1 MDSILT
7 QVEARVVGSLIEK
20 ELTTPQYYPLTVNA
34 LTNACNQ
41 KSNRNPVMSLE
52 ETTVQRALQ
61 QLMDKGYARRIIAD
75 DSRVPKYR
83 QLFTEAMG
91 FDEKVRAVVGVL
103 LLRGPQTVGEI
114 RGRTERLY
122 KFESLDE
129 VSAVLDA
136 LSANEPDPY
145 VQRLPRQPGTKEARV
160 THLFCGEV
168 EMEEVELTD
177 TAIVTVQA
185 ENERID
191 QLEQQVSTLQ
201 QQLSDIESQFAEF
214 RKQFE

>member
-1 MDSILT
+1 M
-7 QVEARVVGSLIEK
+7 
-20 ELTTPQYYPLTVNA
+20 TTLQYYPLTGNA
-34 LTNACNQ
+34 LTNAGNQ
-41 KSNRNPVMSLE
+41 KSNRNPVMPLE

-61 QLMDKGYARRIIAD
+61 QLMDKGYVRRIISD

-83 QLFTEAMG
+83 QLFTEAMD
-91 FDEKVRAVVGVL
+91 FDDRLRAVVGVL

-129 VSAVLDA
+129 VAGVLDT
-136 LSANEPDPY
+136 LIDRTPDPFAR
-145 VQRLPRQPGTKEARV
+145 RLPRQPGTKEARI

-168 EMEEVELTD
+168 DVEETD
-177 TAIVTVQA
+177 TVAVQA

-191 QLEQQVSTLQ
+191 QLEKEISSLKQTVTDLQ
-201 QQLSDIESQFAEF
+201 SQFAEF